1 MPNKTVYS
9 IFARSRPESFREAEV
24 FCLENGK
31 HLDSYAERS
40 EVFFGKSVK
49 E

>member
-1 MPNKTVYS
+1 MVVYNKHSS
-9 IFARSRPESFREAEV
+9 I
-24 FCLENGK
+24 ENGK

-40 EVFFGKSVK
+40 EVFFWKSIK